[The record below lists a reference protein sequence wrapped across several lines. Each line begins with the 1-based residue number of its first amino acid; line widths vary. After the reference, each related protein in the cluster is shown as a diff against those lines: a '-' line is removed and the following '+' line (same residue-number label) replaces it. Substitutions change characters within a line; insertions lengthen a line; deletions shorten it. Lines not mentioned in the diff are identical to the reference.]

1 VRIAIAVGVFFV
13 VLAVVFAVAAR
24 GDYRAAKRQWT
35 PGGKTR
41 RRIALLFAVVG
52 LGLIFW
58 QLSGR

>member
-1 VRIAIAVGVFFV
+1 VNIAIVVGVFFV

-24 GDYRAAKRQWT
+24 GDYRAAQRQWT
-35 PGGKTR
+35 PAGKTR
-41 RRIALLFAVVG
+41 RRIALIFGVVG